1 METLLLSE
9 VGVEAAARSA
19 AAVMRAGGVILYP
32 TDTLYGLGA
41 DALSD
46 EAVVKVYAIK
56 ERDEWKPI
64 HCIILDLEMAERYAE
79 VNESARKLAKKF
91 LPGPLTLV
99 LRKRTEFSTGIFRG
113 NETVGIRIPNDEF
126 CLALARVLGKPY
138 TTTSANLSG
147 KETGRDVQTI
157 TGQLGSMAASLDLI
171 VDAGRLPLRK
181 PSTVVD
187 LTGKEPSIIR
197 EGAISAR
204 EIMRILGL

>member
-138 TTTSANLSG
+138 TTTSANPSG